1 MNMKRNFILT
11 IAAAM
16 LSLCVN
22 TSTLKAQET
31 TETPTDTL
39 ARAVNRLNDDV
50 SFFKKIKISG
60 FIQAQ
65 YQLADS
71 MGAKSFAGGDF
82 PATADQR
89 FKVRRAEFKTM
100 YDNGKVQIVA
110 NINISQDGVTIK
122 DAYGKYSEQKLKMF
136 SLTMGIFN
144 RPFGFENTYSSS
156 LLETPERA
164 RMIQVLMPG
173 ERDCGAMLTFQM
185 PNNSRLHPL
194 KIEGG
199 IFNGTGN
206 AANDFDYYK
215 DFIGNIHWNSVTKNE
230 KIKYGIGVSYYDGGI
245 MQGTTKVFSMKA
257 DSNGTNAFVKDDN
270 YFNKGATAR
279 RHYMGADGQIAI
291 DFPFGI
297 TTLRAEYMMGEQPSY
312 TNGTSVSPSA
322 MATTTSTSYAT
333 TTTTTTTSVYDSI
346 THLVTSTSA
355 SSSKT
360 TATTTTANA
369 DTYIRKFSGGSICV
383 VQNIM
388 KSKHA
393 IVLKYDWYDPNTQV
407 GGDDIGKAVKNT
419 WNGSYS
425 ATNTTDLKYTTIG
438 LGYIFKFDEHT
449 KFTLYYDMVSNEK
462 STNLIDGN
470 KFSYKNDLK
479 DNVLTAR
486 VQYKF

>member
-1 MNMKRNFILT
+1 MKRNIFLT
-11 IAAAM
+11 ITTAV
-16 LSLCVN
+16 LSLCIS

-31 TETPTDTL
+31 TEAPIDTL
-39 ARAVNRLNDDV
+39 ARAVHRLADDISV
-50 SFFKKIKISG
+50 LKKIKISG

-82 PATADQR
+82 PTTADQR

-100 YDNGKVQIVA
+100 YDNGKVQVVA
-110 NINISQDGVTIK
+110 NINISQDGVSIK

-156 LLETPERA
+156 MLETPERA
-164 RMIQVLMPG
+164 RIIQTLMPG

-185 PNNSRLHPL
+185 PNGSALHPL
-194 KIEGG
+194 KVEAGF
-199 IFNGTGN
+199 FNGTGN

-245 MQGTTKVFSMKA
+245 SQGSTKVFTMKA

-270 YFNKGATAR
+270 YFNKGAIAR
-279 RHYMGADGQIAI
+279 RHYLGADGQVTI
-291 DFPFGI
+291 DFPFGM

-312 TNGTSVSPSA
+312 TNGTTVSPSA

-333 TTTTTTTSVYDSI
+333 TTTTTSVLDTLTHII
-346 THLVTSTSA
+346 TNTSTS
-355 SSSKT
+355 KT
-360 TATTTTANA
+360 VATTTTSNA
-369 DTYIRKFSGGSICV
+369 DTYIRKFSGGSVCL

-393 IVLKYDWYDPNTQV
+393 IVLKYDWYDPNTEV
-407 GGDDIGKAVKNT
+407 SGDAIGKAVKNT
-419 WNGSYS
+419 WNASYS
-425 ATNTTDLKYTTIG
+425 ATNATDLKYKTIG
-438 LGYIFKFDEHT
+438 VGYIFKFDEHT
-449 KFTLYYDMVSNEK
+449 KFTLYYDMVSNETSPNLL
-462 STNLIDGN
+462 STGFHTN
-470 KFSYKNDLK
+470 LK